1 MNSINKFTW
10 LPRFRR
16 DYKKLTSQ
24 SQKRINQA
32 LLQMERDLKHP
43 SLETKKLKGT
53 NYIWEARASKSL
65 RITFNLKGKL
75 IILRTVGEHKMKKN
89 RGRFSVLICPL

>member
-1 MNSINKFTW
+1 MNLINKFIW
-10 LPRFRR
+10 LPKFKR
-16 DYKKLTSQ
+16 DYKRLTLQ

-32 LLQMERDLKHP
+32 LLQMERDLKYP

-53 NYIWEARASKSL
+53 NSIWEARASKNL

-75 IILRTVGEHKMKKN
+75 IILRTVGEHKILN
-89 RGRFSVLICPL
+89 RP

>member
-1 MNSINKFTW
+1 MNSINNFVW

-16 DYKKLTSQ
+16 DYKKLSPQ
-24 SQKRINQA
+24 FQKRINQA
-32 LLQMERDLKHP
+32 LLPMERDLKHP

-53 NYIWEARASKSL
+53 NSVWEVGTSKSL

-75 IILRTVGEHKMKKN
+75 IILRTVGEHKILN
-89 RGRFSVLICPL
+89 RP

>member
-1 MNSINKFTW
+1 MNSINKFIW
-10 LPRFRR
+10 LPKFKR
-16 DYKKLTSQ
+16 DYKRLTLQ

-43 SLETKKLKGT
+43 SLGSKKLKGT
-53 NYIWEARASKSL
+53 NSIWEARASKSL

-75 IILRTVGEHKMKKN
+75 IILRTVEEHKI
-89 RGRFSVLICPL
+89 LYQP

>member
-1 MNSINKFTW
+1 MNSINKFIW
-10 LPRFRR
+10 LPKFKR
-16 DYKKLTSQ
+16 DYKRLTLQ

-32 LLQMERDLKHP
+32 LLQMERDLKYP

-53 NYIWEARASKSL
+53 NSIWEARASKSL

-75 IILRTVGEHKMKKN
+75 IILRTVGEHKI
-89 RGRFSVLICPL
+89 LYQP

>member
-1 MNSINKFTW
+1 MSSINKFVW
-10 LPRFRR
+10 LPRFKW

-24 SQKRINQA
+24 SQKIINHA

-43 SLETKKLKGT
+43 SLETKKLKGI
-53 NYIWEARASKSL
+53 NSIWEARASKSL

-75 IILRTVGEHKMKKN
+75 IILRTEGEHN
-89 RGRFSVLICPL
+89 ILNWP

>member
-1 MNSINKFTW
+1 MNSINKFIW
-10 LPRFRR
+10 LPKFKR
-16 DYKKLTSQ
+16 DYKRLTLQ

-32 LLQMERDLKHP
+32 LLQMERDLKYP

-53 NYIWEARASKSL
+53 NSIWEARASKNL

-75 IILRTVGEHKMKKN
+75 IILRTVGEHKILN
-89 RGRFSVLICPL
+89 RP

>member
-1 MNSINKFTW
+1 MNSINKFFW
-10 LPRFRR
+10 LPRFKR

-43 SLETKKLKGT
+43 SLEAKKLKGT
-53 NYIWEARASKSL
+53 NSIWEARASKSL

-75 IILRTVGEHKMKKN
+75 IILRTVGEHNILN
-89 RGRFSVLICPL
+89 RP

>member
-1 MNSINKFTW
+1 MNSINKFVW

-16 DYKKLTSQ
+16 DYKKLSLQ
-24 SQKRINQA
+24 FQNRINQA
-32 LLQMERDLKHP
+32 LLKMERDLKRP

-53 NYIWEARASKSL
+53 NSIWEARASKSL

-75 IILRTVGEHKMKKN
+75 IILRTVGEHKILN
-89 RGRFSVLICPL
+89 RP

>member
-1 MNSINKFTW
+1 MNSINKFVW

-16 DYKKLTSQ
+16 DYKKFTSQ

-43 SLETKKLKGT
+43 SLDTKKLKGT
-53 NYIWEARASKSL
+53 NSVREARASKSL
-65 RITFNLKGKL
+65 RITFNLKSKL
-75 IILRTVGEHKMKKN
+75 IILRTMGEHKILN
-89 RGRFSVLICPL
+89 RP

>member
-1 MNSINKFTW
+1 MNSINKFIW
-10 LPRFRR
+10 LPKFKR
-16 DYKKLTSQ
+16 DYKRLTLQ

-32 LLQMERDLKHP
+32 LLQMERDLKYP

-53 NYIWEARASKSL
+53 NSIWEARSSKNL

-75 IILRTVGEHKMKKN
+75 IIFRTVGEHKILN
-89 RGRFSVLICPL
+89 RP

>member
-1 MNSINKFTW
+1 MSSINKFIW
-10 LPRFRR
+10 LLRFRR
-16 DYKKLTSQ
+16 DYKKLTPQ

-43 SLETKKLKGT
+43 SLEIKKLKGT
-53 NYIWEARASKSL
+53 NSIWEARASKSL

-75 IILRTVGEHKMKKN
+75 IIFRTVGEHKILN
-89 RGRFSVLICPL
+89 RP

>member
-1 MNSINKFTW
+1 MNSINKFVW

-16 DYKKLTSQ
+16 DNKKLTPQ
-24 SQKRINQA
+24 SQKIINQA

-43 SLETKKLKGT
+43 SLETKKFKGT
-53 NYIWEARASKSL
+53 NSIWEARDSKSL

-75 IILRTVGEHKMKKN
+75 ITLRTVGEHKILN
-89 RGRFSVLICPL
+89 RPY

>member
-1 MNSINKFTW
+1 MNSINKFVW
-10 LPRFRR
+10 LPRFKR

-24 SQKRINQA
+24 SQKIINHA

-43 SLETKKLKGT
+43 SLETKKLKGI
-53 NYIWEARASKSL
+53 NSIWEARASKSL

-75 IILRTVGEHKMKKN
+75 IILRTEGEHN
-89 RGRFSVLICPL
+89 ILNWP

>member
-1 MNSINKFTW
+1 MDSINKFIW
-10 LPRFRR
+10 LPKFKR
-16 DYKKLTSQ
+16 DYKRLTLQ

-32 LLQMERDLKHP
+32 LLQMERDLKYP

-53 NYIWEARASKSL
+53 NSIWEARASKNL

-75 IILRTVGEHKMKKN
+75 IILRTVGEHKILN
-89 RGRFSVLICPL
+89 RP

>member
-1 MNSINKFTW
+1 MNSIIKFIW
-10 LPRFRR
+10 LPKFKR
-16 DYKKLTSQ
+16 DYKRLTLQ

-32 LLQMERDLKHP
+32 LLQMERDLKYP

-53 NYIWEARASKSL
+53 NSIWEARASKNL

-75 IILRTVGEHKMKKN
+75 IILRTVGEHKILN
-89 RGRFSVLICPL
+89 RP